1 MAPSIKKLDL
11 PRAVYWI
18 AAFAIPLRIVA
29 RLYYSGITNFWVDGY
44 TFFFNLAQSIA
55 RGQGIALDGTPT
67 GFRTPLYSI
76 FLAGL
81 TLGHQVFWPIVI
93 SQSVIGAGTVICTA
107 LLTVRL
113 FPGPSAAKASTLAA
127 AITAIYPYY
136 VFHDTAIQETSLFT
150 FLTLVSV
157 LVLLK
162 TAHEDNPFTGAE
174 AGLILGLDVLT
185 RATIAPFAVLAPLW
199 LSWRRRSL
207 AGVLCGLAL
216 IATIF
221 PWVLRNYLV
230 LGDATLS
237 TETGLEFW
245 TGNNGLLFRYYP
257 RQSSDISKAYA
268 MSRLTASDQQEL
280 DKISN
285 SEVETSRFFFRKG
298 LRHVEAHPVQFIVD
312 GLRKNLAAFNWLP
325 SPRRDHLIDLA
336 HFFSFGPVM
345 LLGLW
350 GMFRHR
356 AHWREDCLI
365 YLVFATFMLVTAIFW
380 AHTSH
385 RVYLDVYWIAFG
397 TGAVAE
403 KLFPVFRRSEI
414 HAGSVQ

>member
-18 AAFAIPLRIVA
+18 AALAIPLRIVA
-29 RLYYSGITNFWVDGY
+29 RLYYTGITSFWVDGY
-44 TFFFNLAQSIA
+44 IFFFNLAQSIA
-55 RGQGIALDGTPT
+55 HGQGIARDGMAT

-81 TLGHQVFWPIVI
+81 TLGHQAFWPII
-93 SQSVIGAGTVICTA
+93 IAQSAIGAGTVICTA
-107 LLTVRL
+107 LLTARI
-113 FPGPSAAKASTLAA
+113 FPGPAAANAPTLAA
-127 AITAIYPYY
+127 AITALYPYY

-157 LVLLK
+157 LLLLN
-162 TAHEDNPFTGAE
+162 TARKGNPVTGAE

-185 RATIAPFAVLAPLW
+185 RATIAPFGLLAPLW
-199 LSWRRRSL
+199 LLWHRRIG
-207 AGVLCGLAL
+207 AGVVCGLAL
-216 IATIF
+216 LATIM
-221 PWVLRNYLV
+221 PWVVRNYLV

-245 TGNNGLLFRYYP
+245 TGNNGFLFRYYP
-257 RQSSDISKAYA
+257 RQSSDLSQDYA
-268 MSRLTASDQQEL
+268 LGRLTPSDRQEL
-280 DKISN
+280 DSIAKN
-285 SEVETSRFFFRKG
+285 EAATSRFFFRKG
-298 LRHVEAHPVQFIVD
+298 LQYVEAHPMQFIID

-325 SPRRDHLIDLA
+325 SPRRGLLTDLA

-365 YLVFATFMLVTAIFW
+365 YFLFATFMLITAVFW

-397 TGAVAE
+397 AGTFAE
-403 KLFPVFRRSEI
+403 KLFPLFRGSEI
-414 HAGSVQ
+414 HAASVQ